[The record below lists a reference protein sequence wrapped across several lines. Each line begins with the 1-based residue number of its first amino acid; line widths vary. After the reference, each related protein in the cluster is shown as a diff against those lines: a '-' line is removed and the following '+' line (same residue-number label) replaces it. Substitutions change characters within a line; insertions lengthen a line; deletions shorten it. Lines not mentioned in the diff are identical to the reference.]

1 MAPNIGTLQPADR
14 QAIFDSA
21 QRLGVDPY
29 QLGAVINQE
38 SGFRPNVHG
47 GAGGNYY
54 GLIQFGPSEQKQYL
68 DPKQINTYSIA
79 AQMPAVESYLTGR
92 GYKPGMGVEKLYATI
107 LGGNPGVSLTAKDA
121 FGTSVASSLPGFQ
134 PGGASYKQAQAVMS
148 GAIPSNATG
157 PTAPPPVPNATAT
170 NPQEAAMAQLKSF
183 SDSISAAL
191 HSPSFGHYANFQD
204 ATAPDQSTNTSTS
217 SSATSDPILSSILNG
232 TRRNYAGAPVEL
244 PVIPLNVPQYDLY

>member
-1 MAPNIGTLQPADR
+1 MAPNIGTLQQADR

-29 QLGAVINQE
+29 QLGAVLNQE

-92 GYKPGMGVEKLYATI
+92 GYKPGMGVAKLYATI
-107 LGGNPGVSLTAKDA
+107 LGGNPGVSLTAKDS

-134 PGGASYKQAQAVMS
+134 PGGASYKQAQAIMG
-148 GAIPSNATG
+148 GAIPSNATAPTAPPPVPGG
-157 PTAPPPVPNATAT
+157 PTAPPPVPDD
-170 NPQEAAMAQLKSF
+170 AAKAQLKLFADTIKS
-183 SDSISAAL
+183 SL
-191 HSPSFGHYANFQD
+191 YPSGFGNYFGEPPASSVTPFGYSTVTNASNQQATTANPIVD
-204 ATAPDQSTNTSTS
+204 AIMGGSK
-217 SSATSDPILSSILNG
+217 G
-232 TRRNYAGAPVEL
+232 NYFGGGGVG
-244 PVIPLNVPQYDLY
+244 QYF

>member
-1 MAPNIGTLQPADR
+1 MAANIGTLQQADR

-38 SGFRPNVHG
+38 SGFRPNEHG

-92 GYKPGMGVEKLYATI
+92 GYKPGMGVAKLYATI

-134 PGGASYKQAQAVMS
+134 PGGASYKQAQAVM
-148 GAIPSNATG
+148 GGTLPSNATG
-157 PTAPPPVPNATAT
+157 PTAPPPVPDD
-170 NPQEAAMAQLKSF
+170 AAKAQLKQF
-183 SDSISAAL
+183 ADTIKSAL
-191 HSPSFGHYANFQD
+191 YPSGFGNYFGEPPSLAVTPFGGASTTGSSN
-204 ATAPDQSTNTSTS
+204 QST
-217 SSATSDPILSSILNG
+217 ATTNPIIDAITKGSG
-232 TRRNYAGAPVEL
+232 GNYFGAGGPG
-244 PVIPLNVPQYDLY
+244 QYF